1 MGLEVN
7 LEVRGESRGWDE
19 DGESGRSLGTS
30 KREIAMFER

>member
-30 KREIAMFER
+30 KRETEMFER